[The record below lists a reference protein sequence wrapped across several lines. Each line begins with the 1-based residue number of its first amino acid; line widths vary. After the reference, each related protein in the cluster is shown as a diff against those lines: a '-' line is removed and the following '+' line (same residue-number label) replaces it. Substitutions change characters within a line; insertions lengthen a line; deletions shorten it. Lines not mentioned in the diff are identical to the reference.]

1 MGSVEVDTVGGISD
15 RRGCRAVY
23 SRLSESPTVACRAA
37 IGNADTHSGAD
48 YLKVISRASV
58 SPMMIRSSPRSIAS
72 SRLFAAEPTISSVSS
87 SQ

>member
-48 YLKVISRASV
+48 YQPRVELIFPGMHVRHALP
-58 SPMMIRSSPRSIAS
+58 SPSPAPGDATLDQCLS
-72 SRLFAAEPTISSVSS
+72 FPTPS
-87 SQ
+87 